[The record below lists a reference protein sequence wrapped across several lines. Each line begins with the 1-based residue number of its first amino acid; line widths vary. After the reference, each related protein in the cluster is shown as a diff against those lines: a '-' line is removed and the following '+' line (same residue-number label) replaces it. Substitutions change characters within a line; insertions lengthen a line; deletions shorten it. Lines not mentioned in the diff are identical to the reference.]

1 MGRNRV
7 IYQSQAVY
15 AGPDKDPDS
24 KDWRHETGTELPS
37 QLQRIQSANYSFDIA
52 RQDVNQYGDLAAI
65 DRVILESPTVS
76 LDFSWYL
83 CSLYNEDKL
92 GFKINAHDA
101 DDGTRGT
108 NFVSCLTD
116 ILGGAADERNYYV
129 RIVKEGQDA
138 AGYTETNASAD
149 GDQSRLIGVG
159 NGFMSSYTAEGA
171 VGGFPTS
178 SLTIEA
184 LNMAFMKGTGGY
196 TPYVTS
202 SDGTKNA
209 THLFGLPA
217 VTSRTGSSLINAI
230 KPGDITLTVPTS
242 AASSVTDAKIQSFN
256 LSFDLARE
264 PLSKL
269 GSRFA
274 FAREITFPVTVTLSL
289 DALVGDLTNDNLATV
304 IDTDSEH
311 EIMVHMR
318 DGTNAPVGAAHT
330 NSKDHIS
337 FVVKKA
343 KLDSQSFTSSI
354 GDNESVTLTFSAQL
368 GSENQTDVGLF
379 LSGKH
384 A

>member
-24 KDWRHETGTELPS
+24 NDWRHETGNELPS

-92 GFKINAHDA
+92 GFKINNHDS

-138 AGYTETNASAD
+138 AGYSETSASV
-149 GDQSRLIGVG
+149 GDAKSRLIGVG

-171 VGGFPTS
+171 VGGFPTA

-196 TPYVTS
+196 TPYVTA

-209 THLFGLPA
+209 THLFGLPEA
-217 VTSRTGSSLINAI
+217 TSRTGSSLINAI

-242 AASSVTDAKIQSFN
+242 SASAVADAKIQSFN
-256 LSFDLARE
+256 LSFDLSRE

-289 DALVGDLTNDNLATV
+289 DALVGDLTDDNLATV
-304 IDTDSEH
+304 IDSDTEH
-311 EIMVHMR
+311 EIMIHMR
-318 DGTNAPVGAAHT
+318 DGTTSPVGAADSH
-330 NSKDHIS
+330 SVDHIS